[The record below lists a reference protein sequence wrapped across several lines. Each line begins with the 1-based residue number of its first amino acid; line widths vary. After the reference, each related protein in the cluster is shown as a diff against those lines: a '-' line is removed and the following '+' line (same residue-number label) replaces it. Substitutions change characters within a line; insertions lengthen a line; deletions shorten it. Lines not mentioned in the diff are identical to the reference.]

1 MKKKALIKDFRMEIR
16 KSLGRF
22 LSIFFIVA
30 LGVSL
35 FSGIRAT
42 EPDMRLSGDAY
53 VDENKLMDIR
63 IISTLGL
70 TAKDVEAIRELST
83 IETAEGAYSV
93 DVLCKVKENMSVL
106 HVMSYLDNMN
116 TITVEEGRLPVER
129 DECLVDHDFL
139 KTSGYKI
146 GDTIVLESG
155 TPASLTTTLEKTEYR
170 IVGSGTSP
178 LYFSLDRGNSMIGN
192 GSVGGFLIVRPEAFV
207 LDVYT
212 EIFALVSGA
221 KKEVA
226 FTDKYDKVVQNAIRQ
241 IKTIQDA
248 RCEERKEEILESVI
262 QDLIAS
268 GKYMEGMT
276 DEMFSI
282 ETPEWYIFDR
292 SSIPEYTGYG
302 DNTDRIAALAV
313 VFPSLFFLVAALIS
327 LTTMTRMV
335 EEQRLQIGTLKALGY
350 TNLAIAGKYVM
361 YAFLATIGG
370 SIFGFLIGGKLFPY
384 VIITAYKILYIH
396 IPHVLIPYQW
406 SSGVAATLIAVAC
419 TGLAT
424 CTACYKE
431 LLAQPAVLMR
441 PVAPQIG
448 KRTWIEKI
456 PFLWKRLNFT
466 WKSTLRNL
474 FRYKKRFFM
483 TLLGIG
489 GCMGLLLVGFGLRDS
504 IIRVAEIQYE
514 QLQTYDVSIYLNED
528 MNQNAR
534 QELEA
539 FLSQQEDVSLY
550 TTVHMSSITTQ
561 SGKEK
566 VDAYLIVIKDGK
578 VVDEFFSYH
587 DRVSKEKYQI
597 TDRGVI
603 LSEKTAKMLGVKKG
617 DTMVLSEDG
626 INPKQVKVEHICENY
641 VGHYVYM
648 TDALYQ
654 QIYEKEAFGN
664 NILIKSDAK
673 MSDLEA
679 LGTEILKFAHV
690 LNVQYTKTLS
700 SQLNDMLGAL
710 DRVIGILIIVA
721 GMLSFVVLYNLNNIN
736 ITERR
741 RELATLKVLGFRS
754 TEVAAYVYRE
764 NILLTLLGIIV
775 GCGLGR
781 VLHLY
786 TITTVEIDLAMFG
799 REIAPISYVICAAF
813 TMGFSALV
821 NWMMYFKLKKINM
834 VESLKSVE

>member
-1 MKKKALIKDFRMEIR
+1 MKKKALKKDFRMEIR

-53 VDENKLMDIR
+53 VDENQLMDIR

-70 TAKDVEAIRELST
+70 TAKDVEAIRGLST
-83 IETAEGAYSV
+83 IETAEGAYGV

-106 HVMSYLDNMN
+106 HVMSYLANMN
-116 TITVEEGRLPVER
+116 TVTIETGRLPVGN

-139 KTSGYKI
+139 KSSGYKL
-146 GDTIVLESG
+146 GDMLVLESG
-155 TPASLTTTLEKTEYR
+155 TSASLTDTLEKTEYR

-178 LYFSLDRGNSMIGN
+178 LYFSLDRGTSMIGN
-192 GSVGGFLIVRPEAFV
+192 GSVGGFVIVQPEAFV

-212 EIFALVSGA
+212 EIFALVNGA

-226 FTDKYDKVVQNAIRQ
+226 FTDKYDKVVQKAIQQ
-241 IKTIQDA
+241 IKTIQDD

-262 QDLIAS
+262 KDLIAS
-268 GKYMEGMT
+268 GNYIEGMPE
-276 DEMFSI
+276 EMFGI
-282 ETPEWYIFDR
+282 ETPKWYVYDR

-302 DNTDRIAALAV
+302 DNADRIAALAL

-384 VIITAYKILYIH
+384 VIIMAYKILYTH

-406 SSGVAATLIAVAC
+406 SSGIAATLIAVAC
-419 TGLAT
+419 TGIAT
-424 CTACYKE
+424 CAACYKE

-456 PFLWKRLNFT
+456 PFLWTRLNFT

-504 IIRVAEIQYE
+504 IIRVATIQYE
-514 QLQTYDVSIYLNED
+514 QLQTYDVSIYLDED

-534 QELEA
+534 QELEG
-539 FLSQQEDVSLY
+539 FLNQQEEVSLY

-561 SGKEK
+561 NGKEK
-566 VDAYLIVIKDGK
+566 VDAYLTIIKDGK
-578 VVDEFFSYH
+578 DVDEFFSYH
-587 DRVSKEKYQI
+587 DRVSKEKYQL
-597 TDRGVI
+597 TDRGII

-626 INPKQVKVEHICENY
+626 INPKHW
-641 VGHYVYM
+641 
-648 TDALYQ
+648 A
-654 QIYEKEAFGN
+654 
-664 NILIKSDAK
+664 
-673 MSDLEA
+673 
-679 LGTEILKFAHV
+679 
-690 LNVQYTKTLS
+690 
-700 SQLNDMLGAL
+700 
-710 DRVIGILIIVA
+710 RW
-721 GMLSFVVLYNLNNIN
+721 
-736 ITERR
+736 RPR
-741 RELATLKVLGFRS
+741 
-754 TEVAAYVYRE
+754 
-764 NILLTLLGIIV
+764 
-775 GCGLGR
+775 
-781 VLHLY
+781 
-786 TITTVEIDLAMFG
+786 
-799 REIAPISYVICAAF
+799 
-813 TMGFSALV
+813 
-821 NWMMYFKLKKINM
+821 
-834 VESLKSVE
+834 